1 VEQWEAWWQSYKT
14 FFFFVVA
21 RKARVFVTAGI
32 FLDRLTFASKSGA
45 YLSGALNGGLLPSLA
60 SIAPANAPAYLR
72 QRQQ

>member
-1 VEQWEAWWQSYKT
+1 MEQWEAWWQSYKT
-14 FFFFVVA
+14 FFSSSSQEKLECLSQPIF
-21 RKARVFVTAGI
+21 
-32 FLDRLTFASKSGA
+32 FLDRLMFASKSGA